1 MIRVYDFDGLFLR
14 WRNINNTRTSAMC
27 TGIWN
32 NKIIIGMIVGMI
44 VAVTERDSKLLSFTH
59 EHANY
64 EDAVLISLS
73 TYRSWLFALKKDL
86 EKGQITISYGDNI
99 GVVYLH
105 NDSDQVILG
114 NHLII

>member
-1 MIRVYDFDGLFLR
+1 
-14 WRNINNTRTSAMC
+14 
-27 TGIWN
+27 
-32 NKIIIGMIVGMI
+32 MIVGMI

-73 TYRSWLFALKKDL
+73 TYRSRLFALTKDV
-86 EKGQITISYGDNI
+86 EKGQITILSYGDNI

-105 NDSDQVILG
+105 NAIDQVILG